1 MDVHI
6 RKQLLLLNI
15 EMYKKEKYARG
26 LLPLDGITSNFH
38 DQWMIYR
45 PTAEIKT
52 LRGDIGD
59 IQDIVG
65 KCSIGL
71 IM

>member
-1 MDVHI
+1 MHG
-6 RKQLLLLNI
+6 
-15 EMYKKEKYARG
+15 G
-26 LLPLDGITSNFH
+26 LLPLDGVMSDFY
-38 DQWMIYR
+38 DQWPIYR
-45 PTAEIKT
+45 LMAEIKT
-52 LRGDIGD
+52 LRGDIGDIGD